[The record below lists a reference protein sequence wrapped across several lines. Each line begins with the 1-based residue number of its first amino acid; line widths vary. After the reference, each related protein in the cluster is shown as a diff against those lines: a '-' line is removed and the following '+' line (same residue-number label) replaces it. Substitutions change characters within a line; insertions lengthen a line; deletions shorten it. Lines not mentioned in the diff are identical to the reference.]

1 MNHDG
6 DLREP
11 TIGGQPMVTG
21 AAPLTAPLALVNEGL
36 GNSSYLVDLGDGR
49 ALAIDPERDPDPYL
63 AAAESRGLTIAL
75 AAETHLH
82 ADFVSGSRELAAHG
96 AQVLAPAAGGTG
108 FGHRG
113 LHDGDE
119 LDLGGLRLR
128 ALATPGHTPEHM
140 AYLLL
145 DGDRQAAL
153 FSGGSLLVGAV
164 ARTDLIAPER
174 AGELAR
180 ALWRS
185 LHERILTL
193 PDDLPVYPTHGAGSF
208 CAAPA
213 SPERTT
219 TIGAQR
225 AANPLLAAPSED
237 EFVRLLLDGLG
248 TYPPYF
254 LRLREVNRRGPAV
267 LGPPAGALPALTPGE
282 VRRLAGAGAGLI
294 DARPAASFAA
304 GHIPGA
310 ISIPL
315 RPAFAT
321 WLGWLTDPGRPA
333 VFVLEPGQDRAGL
346 IRQARNI
353 GYEHLAGEL
362 AGGMAAWAAAGL
374 PVRQISVVRASE
386 VTGTVLDVRQAA
398 EYSSGHLPDA
408 RHIELGALTSAEPE
422 PGPGPG
428 PEPGPGAR
436 PVTLMCGAG
445 DRAMTA
451 ASLLARR
458 GHPDLAVAVGGPGD
472 WAAAHGQPLETGP

>member
-1 MNHDG
+1 VTSG
-6 DLREP
+6 RA
-11 TIGGQPMVTG
+11 TATG
-21 AAPLTAPLALVNEGL
+21 AAPGAEPLALVNEGL

-49 ALAIDPERDPDPYL
+49 ALAIDPERDPGPYL
-63 AAAESRGLTIAL
+63 VAAEPRGLTIAF

-82 ADFVSGSRELAAHG
+82 ADFVSGSRELAACG
-96 AQVLAPAAGGTG
+96 AQILAPAEGGSG

-113 LHDGDE
+113 LRDGDE
-119 LDLGGLRLR
+119 ADLGGLRLR
-128 ALATPGHTPEHM
+128 ALATPGHTPEHLS
-140 AYLLL
+140 YLLL
-145 DGDRQAAL
+145 DGDRPAAL

-174 AGELAR
+174 TEELAR

-213 SPERTT
+213 SAERTT

-237 EFVRLLLDGLG
+237 EFVRLLMDGLG

-254 LRLREVNRRGPAV
+254 RRLREVNRRGPAV
-267 LGPPAGALPALTPGE
+267 LGPSQAAALPALTPGE
-282 VRRLAGAGAGLI
+282 VWRLAGPGAGAGLI

-321 WLGWLTDPGRPA
+321 WLGWLTDPGRAA
-333 VFVLEPGQDRAGL
+333 VFVLEPGQDRADL

-362 AGGMAAWAAAGL
+362 AGGIDAWQAAGL
-374 PVRQISVVRASE
+374 PVRQISVVRAGE
-386 VTGTVLDVRQAA
+386 VTGPVLDVRQTA
-398 EYSSGHLPDA
+398 EYSGGHVPDA
-408 RHIELGALTSAEPE
+408 WHVELGALTSAEPGAAPDGR
-422 PGPGPG
+422 PGPD
-428 PEPGPGAR
+428 PGAR
-436 PVTLMCGAG
+436 PVTLMCGHG
-445 DRAMTA
+445 ERAMTA

-458 GHPDLAVAVGGPGD
+458 GHPDLAVAVGGPED